1 MTTPRATQRRGAAA
15 AAPAGGEPYNILP
28 IHDLL
33 AEHPSLRFPEVRA
46 AAAALRTVGGLR
58 PPPMAQWRADQDLM
72 DWLGAFFGF
81 QRDNVRNQREHLVL
95 LLANAQ
101 MRLSSADFSDSLEP
115 RIARQIRRKLLRNYT
130 SWCGFLGRRPNVY
143 IPDNE
148 PRYDLLFAG
157 LYLLVWGEAA
167 NLRFVPECLCY
178 IYHHM
183 ALELHRILEG
193 YIDTATGRP
202 ANPAVHGENAFLTR
216 VVTPIYGVIRAEVE
230 SSRNGTAPHAAW
242 RNYDDIN
249 EYFWR
254 RDVFDRL
261 GWPMEQSRQFFRT
274 PPDGSRVR
282 KTGFVEVRSF
292 WNIYRSFDRLWVMLL
307 LYLQAAAIMAWEG
320 AMWPWEDL
328 RSSRGPKAKDTQVRL
343 LTIFITWAALRFL
356 QSLLDIGTQ
365 FRRAF
370 KDGRT
375 LAVRMV
381 LKAIVAAGWVLA
393 FAVLYKEIW
402 NQRRSNGTW
411 PSTVDSKIMRLLYAA
426 AVFVLPEVLALVL
439 FIVPWVR
446 NALETTNW
454 KICYALTWWF
464 QSRSF
469 VGRGLRE
476 GTVDNV
482 KYSVFWILLLAVKFA
497 FSYWLQIRPLVKPTK
512 EIYKLRGITYTW
524 HEFFGSSNRFVVFV
538 LWLPVVLIY
547 LMDIQIWYAIFSSLT
562 GAFVGLFAHLGE
574 IRDMKQLRL
583 RFQFF
588 ASAMSFN
595 IMPEEQQVNERS
607 FLPSR
612 LKNFWQRLQLRYGFS
627 RSFRKIESNQVEA
640 RRFALVWNE
649 IITKFRE
656 EDIVSD
662 REVEL
667 LELPPELWNVR
678 VIRWPCFLLCNE
690 LSLAL
695 GQAKEVPGPDRRLW
709 WKVCKN
715 DYRRC
720 AVIEVYDSAKYMLLE
735 IIKERTEEHGIVSQL
750 FCEFEESMKLEKF
763 TVEYKMSELK
773 KVYTSL
779 VALLSL
785 ILEPK
790 KDITKIV
797 NALQSLYDVVIRDF
811 QAEKRSMEQ
820 LRNEGL
826 AQSRPTTLLFV
837 DAVVLPEEGNS
848 TFYKQVRRMH
858 TILTSRDSMINVPK
872 NLEARRRI
880 AFFSNSLFM
889 NIPRATQVEKM
900 MSFSVLTP
908 YYNEEVLYSKD
919 QLYKENEDG
928 ISILF
933 YLQQIYPDEW
943 DYFIERMKREG
954 MSDIKE
960 LYSEKGRLRDLRHWV
975 SYRGQTLTRTVRG
988 MMYYYEALKMLTFL
1002 DSASEHDLRTGSRE
1016 LATLGSSRIGS
1027 SRRDGVAGG
1036 SGHYSR
1042 ASSRELSRA
1051 SSSVSSLFKGSE
1063 YGTVLMKYTYVVA
1076 CQIYGQQKANNVP
1089 HAFEILE
1096 LMKNYEALRVAY
1108 VDERQSSGGETEYFS
1123 VLVKYDQQLQREV
1136 EIYRV
1141 KLPGPLKLGE
1151 GKPEN
1156 QNHALIF
1163 TRGDAVQ
1170 TIDMNQDNYF
1180 EEALKMRNLLEEFNR
1195 YYGIRKPKI
1204 LGVRE
1209 HVFTGSVSSLAWFM
1223 SAQETSFVT
1232 LGQRVLADPLKVR
1245 MHYGHP
1251 DVFDRLWFM
1260 GRGGISKASRV
1271 INISEDIFAGFN
1283 CTLRGGNV
1291 THHEYI
1297 QVGKG
1302 RDVGLNQVSMFEA
1315 KVASGNGEQ
1324 TLSRDVYRL
1333 GHRLDF
1339 FRMLSFFYTT
1349 IGFYF
1354 NTMMVVLTVYAFVWG
1369 RFYLAL
1375 SGLED
1380 YISRNTSSTNNAAL
1394 GAVLNQQFV
1403 IQLGLFTALPMI
1415 IENSLEHGFL
1425 TAIWDFLKMQLQ
1437 FASVFYTFSMGTKTH
1452 YYGRTILHGGA
1463 KYRATGRGFVVEH
1476 KKFAE
1481 NYRLYARSHF
1491 IKAIELGVILTLYAS
1506 YGSASGNTLVYILLT
1521 ISSWFLVLSWILAPF
1536 IFNPSGLDWLK
1547 NFNDFEDFLNW
1558 IWFKGGI
1565 SVKSEQSWEKW
1576 WEEETDHLRTSGLW
1590 GSILEIILDLRYF
1603 FFQYAIVY
1611 RLHIASQSRSILVY
1625 LLSWAC
1631 ILMAFVALVTVAYF
1645 RDRYSAK
1652 KHIRYRLVQ
1661 AIVVG
1666 GTVAAIVLLLE
1677 FTKFQFVDTF
1687 TSLLAFLPTG
1697 WGIISI
1703 ALVLKPYLRR
1713 SEVVW
1718 QTVVTVARL
1727 YDILFGVIVMAPVA
1741 VLSWLPGL
1749 QEMQTRILF
1758 NDAFSRGL
1766 HISQIITG
1774 KKAHAI

>member
-1 MTTPRATQRRGAAA
+1 M
-15 AAPAGGEPYNILP
+15 
-28 IHDLL
+28 
-33 AEHPSLRFPEVRA
+33 
-46 AAAALRTVGGLR
+46 
-58 PPPMAQWRADQDLM
+58 
-72 DWLGAFFGF
+72 
-81 QRDNVRNQREHLVL
+81 LVL
-95 LLANAQ
+95 Y
-101 MRLSSADFSDSLEP
+101 M
-115 RIARQIRRKLLRNYT
+115 
-130 SWCGFLGRRPNVY
+130 
-143 IPDNE
+143 
-148 PRYDLLFAG
+148 
-157 LYLLVWGEAA
+157 
-167 NLRFVPECLCY
+167 
-178 IYHHM
+178 
-183 ALELHRILEG
+183 
-193 YIDTATGRP
+193 
-202 ANPAVHGENAFLTR
+202 
-216 VVTPIYGVIRAEVE
+216 
-230 SSRNGTAPHAAW
+230 
-242 RNYDDIN
+242 
-249 EYFWR
+249 
-254 RDVFDRL
+254 
-261 GWPMEQSRQFFRT
+261 
-274 PPDGSRVR
+274 
-282 KTGFVEVRSF
+282 
-292 WNIYRSFDRLWVMLL
+292 
-307 LYLQAAAIMAWEG
+307 QAAAIVAWESEG
-320 AMWPWEDL
+320 LPW
-328 RSSRGPKAKDTQVRL
+328 RSLGNRNTQVRV

-356 QSLLDIGTQ
+356 QALLDIGTQ
-365 FRRAF
+365 LRRAF
-370 KDGRT
+370 RDGRM

-381 LKAIVAAGWVLA
+381 LKAIVAAGWVVA
-393 FAVLYKEIW
+393 FAILYKEAW
-402 NQRRSNGTW
+402 NNRNSN
-411 PSTVDSKIMRLLYAA
+411 SQIMRFLYAA
-426 AVFVLPEVLALVL
+426 AVFMIPEVLAIVL

-446 NALETTNW
+446 NALEKTNW

-476 GTVDNV
+476 GTFDNV
-482 KYSVFWILLLAVKFA
+482 KYSVFWVLLLAVKFA
-497 FSYWLQIRPLVKPTK
+497 FSYFLQIRPLVKPTQ
-512 EIYKLRGITYTW
+512 EIYKLKKIDYAW
-524 HEFFGSSNRFVVFV
+524 HEFFGKSNRFAVFV

-607 FLPSR
+607 FLPNR
-612 LKNFWQRLQLRYGFS
+612 LRNFWQRLQLRYGFS

-656 EDIVSD
+656 EDIVGD

-695 GQAKEVPGPDRRLW
+695 GQAKEVKGPDRKLW
-709 WKVCKN
+709 RKICKN

-720 AVIEVYDSAKYMLLE
+720 AVIEVYDSAKYLLLK
-735 IIKERTEEHGIVSQL
+735 IIKDDTEDHGIVTQL
-750 FCEFEESMKLEKF
+750 FHEFDESMSMEKF
-763 TVEYKMSELK
+763 TVEYKMSVLPNVHAK
-773 KVYTSL
+773 L
-779 VALLSL
+779 VAILSL
-785 ILEPK
+785 LLKPE

-797 NALQSLYDVVIRDF
+797 NALQTLYDVLIRDF

-826 AQSRPTTLLFV
+826 AQSRPMRLLFV
-837 DAVVLPEEGNS
+837 DTIVLPDEEKNP

-900 MSFSVLTP
+900 MAFSVLTP

-928 ISILF
+928 ISILY

-943 DYFIERMKREG
+943 EFFVERMKREG
-954 MSDIKE
+954 MSNIKE
-960 LYSEKGRLRDLRHWV
+960 LYSEKQRLRDLRHWV
-975 SYRGQTLTRTVRG
+975 SYRGQTLSRTVRG

-1016 LATLGSSRIGS
+1016 LATMGSSRIGS
-1027 SRRDGVAGG
+1027 SRREVGSDG
-1036 SGHYSR
+1036 SGYYSR
-1042 ASSRELSRA
+1042 TSSSRALSRA
-1051 SSSVSSLFKGSE
+1051 SSSVSTLFKGSE

-1076 CQIYGQQKANNVP
+1076 CQIYGQQKAKNDP

-1108 VDERQSSGGETEYFS
+1108 VDEKNSNGGETEYFS

-1195 YYGIRKPKI
+1195 HYGIRKPKI

-1251 DVFDRLWFM
+1251 DVFDRLWFL

-1375 SGLED
+1375 SGLEAF
-1380 YISRNTSSTNNAAL
+1380 ISSNTNSTNNAAL

-1403 IQLGLFTALPMI
+1403 IQLGIFTALPMI

-1425 TAIWDFLKMQLQ
+1425 TAVWDFIKMQLQ

-1506 YGSASGNTLVYILLT
+1506 YGSSSGNTLVYILLT

-1558 IWFKGGI
+1558 IWFRGGI
-1565 SVKSEQSWEKW
+1565 SVKSDQSWEKW
-1576 WEEETDHLRTSGLW
+1576 WEEETDHLRTTGLF
-1590 GSILEIILDLRYF
+1590 GSILEIILDLRFF

-1611 RLHIASQSRSILVY
+1611 RLHIAGTSKSILVY

-1631 ILMAFVALVTVAYF
+1631 VLLAFVALVTVAYF
-1645 RDRYSAK
+1645 RDKYSAK

-1661 AIVVG
+1661 AIIVG
-1666 GTVAAIVLLLE
+1666 ATVAAIVLLLE
-1677 FTKFQFVDTF
+1677 FTKFQFIDTF

-1703 ALVLKPYLRR
+1703 ALVFKPYLRR
-1713 SEVVW
+1713 SEMVW
-1718 QTVVTVARL
+1718 RSVVTLARL
-1727 YDILFGVIVMAPVA
+1727 YDIMFGVIVMAPVA

-1758 NDAFSRGL
+1758 NEAFSRGL

-1774 KKAHAI
+1774 KKSHGV

>member
-1 MTTPRATQRRGAAA
+1 MTTPRGSQRRGGAASSPAAA
-15 AAPAGGEPYNILP
+15 VSGEPYNILP

-46 AAAALRTVGGLR
+46 AAAALRAVGGLR
-58 PPPMAQWRADQDLM
+58 PPPYSVWRADLDLM

-101 MRLSSADFSDSLEP
+101 MRLSSADFSDTLEP
-115 RIARQIRRKLLRNYT
+115 RIARSIRRKLLRNYT

-143 IPDNE
+143 VPDGD
-148 PRYDLLFAG
+148 PRADLLFAG

-183 ALELHRILEG
+183 AMELHRILEG
-193 YIDTATGRP
+193 FTDTNTGRP
-202 ANPAVHGENAFLTR
+202 ANPAVNGENAFLTR
-216 VVTPIYGVIRAEVE
+216 VVTPIYSVIRAEVE
-230 SSRNGTAPHAAW
+230 SSRNGTAPHGAW

-274 PPDGSRVR
+274 PPDRSRVR

-292 WNIYRSFDRLWVMLL
+292 WNIYRSFDRLWVMLV
-307 LYLQAAAIMAWEG
+307 LYLQAAAIVAWEG
-320 AMWPWEDL
+320 QGWPWKSL
-328 RSSRGPKAKDTQVRL
+328 RDRKTQVRV

-356 QSLLDIGTQ
+356 QALLDIGTQ
-365 FRRAF
+365 LRRAF
-370 KDGRT
+370 RDGRM

-381 LKAIVAAGWVLA
+381 LKAIVAAVWVVA
-393 FAVLYKEIW
+393 FAILYKEAW
-402 NQRRSNGTW
+402 NHRSEN
-411 PSTVDSKIMRLLYAA
+411 SQIKRYLYAA
-426 AVFVLPEVLALVL
+426 AVFMIPEVLAIVL

-446 NALETTNW
+446 NALEKTNW
-454 KICYALTWWF
+454 KIFYALTWWF

-482 KYSVFWILLLAVKFA
+482 KYSVFWVLLLAVKFA
-497 FSYWLQIRPLVKPTK
+497 FSYFLQIRPLVKPTQ
-512 EIYKLRGITYTW
+512 EIYKLKKIDYAW
-524 HEFFGSSNRFVVFV
+524 HEFFGNSNRFAVFI
-538 LWLPVVLIY
+538 LWFPVVLIY

-595 IMPEEQQVNERS
+595 IMPEEQQVNERN

-612 LKNFWQRLQLRYGFS
+612 LRNFWQRLQLRYGFS
-627 RSFRKIESNQVEA
+627 RSFRKIESSQVEA

-649 IITKFRE
+649 IITMFRE
-656 EDIVSD
+656 EDIVGD

-695 GQAKEVPGPDRRLW
+695 GQAKEVQGPDRRLW
-709 WKVCKN
+709 RKICKN

-720 AVIEVYDSAKYMLLE
+720 AVIEVYDSAKYLLLR
-735 IIKERTEEHGIVSQL
+735 IIKPDTEEHGIVTQL
-750 FCEFEESMKLEKF
+750 FHEFDESMELEKF
-763 TVEYKMSELK
+763 TVEYKMAVLQNVHAK
-773 KVYTSL
+773 L
-779 VALLSL
+779 VTLLSL
-785 ILEPK
+785 LLKPD
-790 KDITKIV
+790 KDITRIV
-797 NALQSLYDVVIRDF
+797 NALQTLYDVVVRDF

-826 AQSRPTTLLFV
+826 AQSRPTSLLFV
-837 DAVVLPEEGNS
+837 DAVVLPDEENP

-858 TILTSRDSMINVPK
+858 TILTSRDSMINVPM

-900 MSFSVLTP
+900 MAFSVLTP
-908 YYNEEVLYSKD
+908 YYNEEVLYNKD

-928 ISILF
+928 ISILY

-943 DYFIERMKREG
+943 GFFVERMKREG

-960 LYSEKGRLRDLRHWV
+960 LYSEKQRLRDLRHWV
-975 SYRGQTLTRTVRG
+975 SYRGQTLSRTVRG

-1027 SRRDGVAGG
+1027 SRREVSAHG
-1036 SGHYSR
+1036 SEYYDR
-1042 ASSRELSRA
+1042 ASSSHALSRA
-1051 SSSVSSLFKGSE
+1051 SSSVSALFKGSE

-1076 CQIYGQQKANNVP
+1076 CQIYGQQKAKNDP

-1108 VDERQSSGGETEYFS
+1108 VDEKHSNGGETDYYS

-1195 YYGIRKPKI
+1195 HYGIRKPKI

-1251 DVFDRLWFM
+1251 DVFDRLWFL

-1375 SGLED
+1375 SGLEAF
-1380 YISRNTSSTNNAAL
+1380 ISSNTSSTNNAAL

-1403 IQLGLFTALPMI
+1403 IQLGIFTALPMI

-1425 TAIWDFLKMQLQ
+1425 TAVWDFIKMQLQ

-1491 IKAIELGVILTLYAS
+1491 IKAIELGVILTVYAS
-1506 YGSASGNTLVYILLT
+1506 YGGSSGNTLVYILLT

-1558 IWFKGGI
+1558 IWFQGGI
-1565 SVKSEQSWEKW
+1565 SVKSDQSWEKW
-1576 WEEETDHLRTSGLW
+1576 WEEETDHLRTTGLF
-1590 GSILEIILDLRYF
+1590 GSIMEIILDLRFF
-1603 FFQYAIVY
+1603 FFQYGIVY
-1611 RLHIASQSRSILVY
+1611 RLNIAGTSKSILVY

-1631 ILMAFVALVTVAYF
+1631 ILLAFMALVTVAYF
-1645 RDRYSAK
+1645 RDKYSAK
-1652 KHIRYRLVQ
+1652 KHIHYRLVQ
-1661 AIVVG
+1661 AIIVG
-1666 GTVAAIVLLLE
+1666 ATVAAIVLLLE
-1677 FTKFQFVDTF
+1677 FTKFKFIDTF

-1703 ALVLKPYLRR
+1703 ALVFKPYLRR
-1713 SEVVW
+1713 SEMVM
-1718 QTVVTVARL
+1718 QTLVTLARL
-1727 YDILFGVIVMAPVA
+1727 YDIMFGVIVMAPVA

-1758 NDAFSRGL
+1758 NEAFSRGL

-1774 KKAHAI
+1774 KKSHGV

>member
-1 MTTPRATQRRGAAA
+1 M
-15 AAPAGGEPYNILP
+15 
-28 IHDLL
+28 
-33 AEHPSLRFPEVRA
+33 
-46 AAAALRTVGGLR
+46 
-58 PPPMAQWRADQDLM
+58 
-72 DWLGAFFGF
+72 
-81 QRDNVRNQREHLVL
+81 LVL
-95 LLANAQ
+95 Y
-101 MRLSSADFSDSLEP
+101 M
-115 RIARQIRRKLLRNYT
+115 
-130 SWCGFLGRRPNVY
+130 
-143 IPDNE
+143 
-148 PRYDLLFAG
+148 
-157 LYLLVWGEAA
+157 
-167 NLRFVPECLCY
+167 
-178 IYHHM
+178 
-183 ALELHRILEG
+183 
-193 YIDTATGRP
+193 
-202 ANPAVHGENAFLTR
+202 
-216 VVTPIYGVIRAEVE
+216 
-230 SSRNGTAPHAAW
+230 
-242 RNYDDIN
+242 
-249 EYFWR
+249 
-254 RDVFDRL
+254 
-261 GWPMEQSRQFFRT
+261 
-274 PPDGSRVR
+274 
-282 KTGFVEVRSF
+282 
-292 WNIYRSFDRLWVMLL
+292 
-307 LYLQAAAIMAWEG
+307 QAAAIVAWESQG
-320 AMWPWEDL
+320 LPW
-328 RSSRGPKAKDTQVRL
+328 RSLGNRNTQVRV

-356 QSLLDIGTQ
+356 QALLDIGTQ
-365 FRRAF
+365 LRRAF
-370 KDGRT
+370 RDGRM

-381 LKAIVAAGWVLA
+381 LKAIVAAGWVVA
-393 FAVLYKEIW
+393 FAILYKEAW
-402 NQRRSNGTW
+402 NNRNSN
-411 PSTVDSKIMRLLYAA
+411 SQIMRFLYAA
-426 AVFVLPEVLALVL
+426 AVFMIPEVLAIVL

-446 NALETTNW
+446 NALEKTNW

-476 GTVDNV
+476 GTFDNV
-482 KYSVFWILLLAVKFA
+482 KYSIFWVLLLAVKFA
-497 FSYWLQIRPLVKPTK
+497 FSYFLQIRPLVKPTQ
-512 EIYKLRGITYTW
+512 EIYKLKKIDYTW
-524 HEFFGSSNRFVVFV
+524 HEFFGKSNRFAVFV

-607 FLPSR
+607 FLPNR
-612 LKNFWQRLQLRYGFS
+612 LRNFWQRLQLRYGFS

-656 EDIVSD
+656 EDIVGD
-662 REVEL
+662 HEVEL

-695 GQAKEVPGPDRRLW
+695 GQAKEVKGPDRKLW
-709 WKVCKN
+709 RKICKN

-720 AVIEVYDSAKYMLLE
+720 AVIEVYDSAKYLLLK
-735 IIKERTEEHGIVSQL
+735 IIKDDTEDHGIVTQL
-750 FCEFEESMKLEKF
+750 FREFDESMSMEKF
-763 TVEYKMSELK
+763 TVEYKMSVLPNVHAK
-773 KVYTSL
+773 L
-779 VALLSL
+779 VAILSL
-785 ILEPK
+785 LLKPE

-797 NALQSLYDVVIRDF
+797 NALQTLYDVLIRDF

-826 AQSRPTTLLFV
+826 AQSRPTRLLFV
-837 DAVVLPEEGNS
+837 DTIVLPDEEKNP

-900 MSFSVLTP
+900 MAFSVLTP

-928 ISILF
+928 ISILY

-943 DYFIERMKREG
+943 EFFVERMKREG
-954 MSDIKE
+954 MSNIKE
-960 LYSEKGRLRDLRHWV
+960 LYSEKERLRDLRHWV
-975 SYRGQTLTRTVRG
+975 SYRGQTLSRTVRG

-1016 LATLGSSRIGS
+1016 LATMGSSRIGS
-1027 SRRDGVAGG
+1027 SRREVGSDG
-1036 SGHYSR
+1036 SGYYSR
-1042 ASSRELSRA
+1042 TSSSRALSRA
-1051 SSSVSSLFKGSE
+1051 SSSVSTLFKGSE

-1076 CQIYGQQKANNVP
+1076 CQIYGQQKAKNDP

-1108 VDERQSSGGETEYFS
+1108 VDEKNSNGGETEYFS

-1195 YYGIRKPKI
+1195 HYGIRKPKI

-1251 DVFDRLWFM
+1251 DVFDRLWFL

-1375 SGLED
+1375 SGLEAF
-1380 YISRNTSSTNNAAL
+1380 ISSNTNSTNNAAL

-1403 IQLGLFTALPMI
+1403 IQLGIFTALPMI

-1425 TAIWDFLKMQLQ
+1425 TAVWDFIKMQLQ

-1506 YGSASGNTLVYILLT
+1506 YGSSSGNTLVYILLT

-1558 IWFKGGI
+1558 IWFRGGI
-1565 SVKSEQSWEKW
+1565 SVKSDQSWEKW
-1576 WEEETDHLRTSGLW
+1576 WEEETDHLRTTGLF
-1590 GSILEIILDLRYF
+1590 GSILEIILDLRFF

-1611 RLHIASQSRSILVY
+1611 RLHIAGTSKSILVY

-1631 ILMAFVALVTVAYF
+1631 VLLAFVALVTVAYF
-1645 RDRYSAK
+1645 RDKYSAK

-1661 AIVVG
+1661 AIIVG
-1666 GTVAAIVLLLE
+1666 ATVAAIVLLLE
-1677 FTKFQFVDTF
+1677 FTKFQFIDTF

-1703 ALVLKPYLRR
+1703 ALVFKPYLRR
-1713 SEVVW
+1713 SEMVW
-1718 QTVVTVARL
+1718 RSVVTLARL
-1727 YDILFGVIVMAPVA
+1727 YDIMFGVIVMAPVA

-1758 NDAFSRGL
+1758 NEAFSRGL

-1774 KKAHAI
+1774 KKSHGV

>member
-1 MTTPRATQRRGAAA
+1 M
-15 AAPAGGEPYNILP
+15 
-28 IHDLL
+28 
-33 AEHPSLRFPEVRA
+33 
-46 AAAALRTVGGLR
+46 
-58 PPPMAQWRADQDLM
+58 
-72 DWLGAFFGF
+72 
-81 QRDNVRNQREHLVL
+81 LVL
-95 LLANAQ
+95 Y
-101 MRLSSADFSDSLEP
+101 M
-115 RIARQIRRKLLRNYT
+115 
-130 SWCGFLGRRPNVY
+130 
-143 IPDNE
+143 
-148 PRYDLLFAG
+148 
-157 LYLLVWGEAA
+157 
-167 NLRFVPECLCY
+167 
-178 IYHHM
+178 
-183 ALELHRILEG
+183 
-193 YIDTATGRP
+193 
-202 ANPAVHGENAFLTR
+202 
-216 VVTPIYGVIRAEVE
+216 
-230 SSRNGTAPHAAW
+230 
-242 RNYDDIN
+242 
-249 EYFWR
+249 
-254 RDVFDRL
+254 
-261 GWPMEQSRQFFRT
+261 
-274 PPDGSRVR
+274 
-282 KTGFVEVRSF
+282 
-292 WNIYRSFDRLWVMLL
+292 
-307 LYLQAAAIMAWEG
+307 QAAAIVAWESQG
-320 AMWPWEDL
+320 LPW
-328 RSSRGPKAKDTQVRL
+328 RSLGNRNTQVRV

-356 QSLLDIGTQ
+356 QALLDIGTQ
-365 FRRAF
+365 LRRAF
-370 KDGRT
+370 RDGRM

-381 LKAIVAAGWVLA
+381 LKAIVAAGWVVA
-393 FAVLYKEIW
+393 FAILYKEAW
-402 NQRRSNGTW
+402 NNRNSN
-411 PSTVDSKIMRLLYAA
+411 SQIMRFLYAA
-426 AVFVLPEVLALVL
+426 AVFMIPEVLAIVL

-446 NALETTNW
+446 NALEKTNW

-476 GTVDNV
+476 GTFDNV
-482 KYSVFWILLLAVKFA
+482 KYSIFWVLLLAVKFA
-497 FSYWLQIRPLVKPTK
+497 FSYFLQIRPLVKPTQ
-512 EIYKLRGITYTW
+512 EIYKLKKIDYAW
-524 HEFFGSSNRFVVFV
+524 HEFFGKSNRFAVFV

-607 FLPSR
+607 FLPNR
-612 LKNFWQRLQLRYGFS
+612 LRNFWQRLQLRYGFS

-656 EDIVSD
+656 EDIVGD
-662 REVEL
+662 HEVEL

-695 GQAKEVPGPDRRLW
+695 GQAKEVKGPDRKLW
-709 WKVCKN
+709 RKICKN

-720 AVIEVYDSAKYMLLE
+720 AVIEVYDSAKYLLLK
-735 IIKERTEEHGIVSQL
+735 IIKDDTEDHGIVTQL
-750 FCEFEESMKLEKF
+750 FREFDESMSMEKF
-763 TVEYKMSELK
+763 TVEYKMSVLPNVHAK
-773 KVYTSL
+773 L
-779 VALLSL
+779 VAILSL
-785 ILEPK
+785 LLKPE

-797 NALQSLYDVVIRDF
+797 NALQTLYDVLIRDF

-826 AQSRPTTLLFV
+826 AQSRPTRLLFV
-837 DAVVLPEEGNS
+837 DTIVLPDEEKNP

-900 MSFSVLTP
+900 MAFSVLTP

-928 ISILF
+928 ISILY

-943 DYFIERMKREG
+943 EFFVERMKREG
-954 MSDIKE
+954 MSNIKE
-960 LYSEKGRLRDLRHWV
+960 LYSEKERLRDLRHWV
-975 SYRGQTLTRTVRG
+975 SYRGQTLSRTVRG

-1016 LATLGSSRIGS
+1016 LATMGSSRIGS
-1027 SRRDGVAGG
+1027 SRREVGSDG
-1036 SGHYSR
+1036 SGYYSR
-1042 ASSRELSRA
+1042 TSSSRALSRA
-1051 SSSVSSLFKGSE
+1051 SSSVSTLFKGSE

-1076 CQIYGQQKANNVP
+1076 CQIYGQQKAKNDP

-1108 VDERQSSGGETEYFS
+1108 VDEKNSNGGETEYFS

-1195 YYGIRKPKI
+1195 HYGIRKPKI

-1251 DVFDRLWFM
+1251 DVFDRLWFL

-1375 SGLED
+1375 SGLEAF
-1380 YISRNTSSTNNAAL
+1380 ISSNTNSTNNAAL

-1403 IQLGLFTALPMI
+1403 IQLGIFTALPMI

-1425 TAIWDFLKMQLQ
+1425 TAVWDFIKMQLQ

-1506 YGSASGNTLVYILLT
+1506 YGSSSGNTLVYILLT

-1558 IWFKGGI
+1558 IWFRGGI
-1565 SVKSEQSWEKW
+1565 SVKSDQSWEKW
-1576 WEEETDHLRTSGLW
+1576 WEEETDHLRTTGLF
-1590 GSILEIILDLRYF
+1590 GSILEIILDLRFF

-1611 RLHIASQSRSILVY
+1611 RLHIAGTSKSILVY

-1631 ILMAFVALVTVAYF
+1631 VLLAFVALVTVAYF
-1645 RDRYSAK
+1645 RDKYSAK

-1661 AIVVG
+1661 AIIVG
-1666 GTVAAIVLLLE
+1666 ATVAAIVLLLE
-1677 FTKFQFVDTF
+1677 FTKFQFIDTF

-1703 ALVLKPYLRR
+1703 ALVFKPYLRR
-1713 SEVVW
+1713 SEMVW
-1718 QTVVTVARL
+1718 RSVVTLARL
-1727 YDILFGVIVMAPVA
+1727 YDIMFGVIVMAPVA

-1758 NDAFSRGL
+1758 NEAFSRGL

-1774 KKAHAI
+1774 KKSHGV

>member
-1 MTTPRATQRRGAAA
+1 MTTPRASQRRGGAAA
-15 AAPAGGEPYNILP
+15 GGASPAAEPYNIIP

-46 AAAALRTVGGLR
+46 AAAALRAVGGLR
-58 PPPMAQWRADQDLM
+58 PPPYSAWREGQDLM
-72 DWLGAFFGF
+72 DWLGSFFGF
-81 QRDNVRNQREHLVL
+81 QLDNVRNQREHLVL

-101 MRLSSADFSDSLEP
+101 MRLSSADFSDTLEP
-115 RIARQIRRKLLRNYT
+115 RIARTLRRKLLRNYT
-130 SWCGFLGRRPNVY
+130 TWCGFLGRRPNVY
-143 IPDNE
+143 VPDGD
-148 PRYDLLFAG
+148 PRADLLFAG
-157 LYLLVWGEAA
+157 LHLLVWGEAA

-193 YIDTATGRP
+193 YIDTSTGRP

-230 SSRNGTAPHAAW
+230 SSRNGTAPHSAW

-274 PPDGSRVR
+274 PPDRSRVR

-292 WNIYRSFDRLWVMLL
+292 WNIYRSFDRLWVMLV
-307 LYLQAAAIMAWEG
+307 LYMQAAAIVAWESQG
-320 AMWPWEDL
+320 LPW
-328 RSSRGPKAKDTQVRL
+328 RSLGNRNTQVRV

-356 QSLLDIGTQ
+356 QALLDIGTQ
-365 FRRAF
+365 LRRAF
-370 KDGRT
+370 RDGRM

-381 LKAIVAAGWVLA
+381 LKAIVAAGWVVA
-393 FAVLYKEIW
+393 FAILYKEAW
-402 NQRRSNGTW
+402 NNRNSN
-411 PSTVDSKIMRLLYAA
+411 SQIMRFLYAA
-426 AVFVLPEVLALVL
+426 AVFMIPEVLAIVL

-446 NALETTNW
+446 NALEKTNW

-476 GTVDNV
+476 GTFDNV
-482 KYSVFWILLLAVKFA
+482 KYSIFWVLLLAVKFA
-497 FSYWLQIRPLVKPTK
+497 FSYFLQIRPLVKPTQ
-512 EIYKLRGITYTW
+512 EIYKLKKIDYAW
-524 HEFFGSSNRFVVFV
+524 HEFFGKSNRFAVFV

-607 FLPSR
+607 FLPNR
-612 LKNFWQRLQLRYGFS
+612 LRNFWQRLQLRYGFS

-656 EDIVSD
+656 EDIVGD
-662 REVEL
+662 HEVEL

-695 GQAKEVPGPDRRLW
+695 GQAKEVKGPDRKLW
-709 WKVCKN
+709 RKICKN

-720 AVIEVYDSAKYMLLE
+720 AVIEVYDSAKYLLLK
-735 IIKERTEEHGIVSQL
+735 IIKDDTEDHGIVTQL
-750 FCEFEESMKLEKF
+750 FREFDESMSMEKF
-763 TVEYKMSELK
+763 TVEYKMSVLPNVHAK
-773 KVYTSL
+773 L
-779 VALLSL
+779 VAILSL
-785 ILEPK
+785 LLKPE

-797 NALQSLYDVVIRDF
+797 NALQTLYDVLIRDF

-826 AQSRPTTLLFV
+826 AQSRPTRLLFV
-837 DAVVLPEEGNS
+837 DTIVLPDEEKNP

-900 MSFSVLTP
+900 MAFSVLTP

-928 ISILF
+928 ISILY

-943 DYFIERMKREG
+943 EFFVERMKREG
-954 MSDIKE
+954 MSNIKE
-960 LYSEKGRLRDLRHWV
+960 LYSEKQRLRDLRHWV
-975 SYRGQTLTRTVRG
+975 SYRGQTLSRTVRG

-1016 LATLGSSRIGS
+1016 LATMGSSRIGS
-1027 SRRDGVAGG
+1027 SRREVGSDG
-1036 SGHYSR
+1036 SGYYSR
-1042 ASSRELSRA
+1042 TSSSRALSRA
-1051 SSSVSSLFKGSE
+1051 SSSVSTLFKGSE

-1076 CQIYGQQKANNVP
+1076 CQIYGQQKAKNDP

-1108 VDERQSSGGETEYFS
+1108 VDEKNSNGGETEYFS

-1195 YYGIRKPKI
+1195 HYGIRKPKI

-1245 MHYGHP
+1245 MHYAIQ
-1251 DVFDRLWFM
+1251 DVFDRLWFL

-1375 SGLED
+1375 SGLEAF
-1380 YISRNTSSTNNAAL
+1380 ISSNTNSTNNAAL

-1403 IQLGLFTALPMI
+1403 IQLGIFTALPMI

-1425 TAIWDFLKMQLQ
+1425 TAVWDFIKMQLQ

-1491 IKAIELGVILTLYAS
+1491 IKAIELGWDFIKMQLQFASVFYTFSMGTKTHYYGRTILH
-1506 YGSASGNTLVYILLT
+1506 G
-1521 ISSWFLVLSWILAPF
+1521 
-1536 IFNPSGLDWLK
+1536 GLDWLK

-1558 IWFKGGI
+1558 IWFRGGI
-1565 SVKSEQSWEKW
+1565 SVKSDQSWEKW
-1576 WEEETDHLRTSGLW
+1576 WEEETDHLRT
-1590 GSILEIILDLRYF
+1590 
-1603 FFQYAIVY
+1603 
-1611 RLHIASQSRSILVY
+1611 
-1625 LLSWAC
+1625 
-1631 ILMAFVALVTVAYF
+1631 TVAYF
-1645 RDRYSAK
+1645 RDKYSAK

-1661 AIVVG
+1661 AIIVG
-1666 GTVAAIVLLLE
+1666 ATVAAIVLLLE
-1677 FTKFQFVDTF
+1677 FTKFQFIDTF

-1703 ALVLKPYLRR
+1703 ALVFKPYLRR
-1713 SEVVW
+1713 SEMVW
-1718 QTVVTVARL
+1718 RSVVTLARL
-1727 YDILFGVIVMAPVA
+1727 YDIMFGVIVMAPVA

-1758 NDAFSRGL
+1758 NEAFSRGL

-1774 KKAHAI
+1774 KKSHGV

>member
-1 MTTPRATQRRGAAA
+1 M
-15 AAPAGGEPYNILP
+15 
-28 IHDLL
+28 
-33 AEHPSLRFPEVRA
+33 
-46 AAAALRTVGGLR
+46 
-58 PPPMAQWRADQDLM
+58 
-72 DWLGAFFGF
+72 
-81 QRDNVRNQREHLVL
+81 LVL
-95 LLANAQ
+95 Y
-101 MRLSSADFSDSLEP
+101 M
-115 RIARQIRRKLLRNYT
+115 
-130 SWCGFLGRRPNVY
+130 
-143 IPDNE
+143 
-148 PRYDLLFAG
+148 
-157 LYLLVWGEAA
+157 
-167 NLRFVPECLCY
+167 
-178 IYHHM
+178 
-183 ALELHRILEG
+183 
-193 YIDTATGRP
+193 
-202 ANPAVHGENAFLTR
+202 
-216 VVTPIYGVIRAEVE
+216 
-230 SSRNGTAPHAAW
+230 
-242 RNYDDIN
+242 
-249 EYFWR
+249 
-254 RDVFDRL
+254 
-261 GWPMEQSRQFFRT
+261 
-274 PPDGSRVR
+274 
-282 KTGFVEVRSF
+282 
-292 WNIYRSFDRLWVMLL
+292 
-307 LYLQAAAIMAWEG
+307 QAAAIVAWESEG
-320 AMWPWEDL
+320 LPW
-328 RSSRGPKAKDTQVRL
+328 RSLGNRNTQVRV

-356 QSLLDIGTQ
+356 QALLDIGTQ
-365 FRRAF
+365 LRRAF
-370 KDGRT
+370 RDGRM

-381 LKAIVAAGWVLA
+381 LKAIVAAGWVVA
-393 FAVLYKEIW
+393 FAILYKEAW
-402 NQRRSNGTW
+402 NNRNSN
-411 PSTVDSKIMRLLYAA
+411 SQIMRFLYAA
-426 AVFVLPEVLALVL
+426 AVFMIPEVLAIVL

-446 NALETTNW
+446 NALEKTNW

-476 GTVDNV
+476 GTFDNV
-482 KYSVFWILLLAVKFA
+482 KYSVFWVLLLAVKFA
-497 FSYWLQIRPLVKPTK
+497 FSYFLQIRPLVKPTQ
-512 EIYKLRGITYTW
+512 EIYKLKKIDYAW
-524 HEFFGSSNRFVVFV
+524 HEFFGKSNRFAVFV

-607 FLPSR
+607 FLPNR
-612 LKNFWQRLQLRYGFS
+612 LRNFWQRLQLRYGFS

-656 EDIVSD
+656 EDIVGD
-662 REVEL
+662 HEVEL

-695 GQAKEVPGPDRRLW
+695 GQAKEVKGPDRKLW
-709 WKVCKN
+709 RKICKN

-720 AVIEVYDSAKYMLLE
+720 AVIEVYDSAKYLLLK
-735 IIKERTEEHGIVSQL
+735 IIKDDTEDHGIVTQL
-750 FCEFEESMKLEKF
+750 FHEFDESMSMEKF
-763 TVEYKMSELK
+763 TVEYKMSVLPNVHAK
-773 KVYTSL
+773 L
-779 VALLSL
+779 VAILSL
-785 ILEPK
+785 LLKPE

-797 NALQSLYDVVIRDF
+797 NALQTLYDVLIRDF

-826 AQSRPTTLLFV
+826 AQSRPTRLLFV
-837 DAVVLPEEGNS
+837 DTIVLPDEEKNP

-900 MSFSVLTP
+900 MAFSVLTP

-928 ISILF
+928 ISILY

-943 DYFIERMKREG
+943 EFFVERMKREG
-954 MSDIKE
+954 MSNIKE
-960 LYSEKGRLRDLRHWV
+960 LYSEKQRLRDLRHWV
-975 SYRGQTLTRTVRG
+975 SYRGQTLSRTVRG

-1016 LATLGSSRIGS
+1016 LATMGSSRIGS
-1027 SRRDGVAGG
+1027 SRREVGSDG
-1036 SGHYSR
+1036 SGYYSR
-1042 ASSRELSRA
+1042 TSSSRALSRA
-1051 SSSVSSLFKGSE
+1051 SSSVSTLFKGSE

-1076 CQIYGQQKANNVP
+1076 CQIYGQQKAKNDP

-1108 VDERQSSGGETEYFS
+1108 VDEKNSNGGETEYFS

-1195 YYGIRKPKI
+1195 HYGIRKPKI

-1251 DVFDRLWFM
+1251 DVFDRLWFL

-1375 SGLED
+1375 SGLEAF
-1380 YISRNTSSTNNAAL
+1380 ISSNTNSTNNAAL

-1403 IQLGLFTALPMI
+1403 IQLGIFTALPMI

-1425 TAIWDFLKMQLQ
+1425 TAVWDFIKMQLQ

-1506 YGSASGNTLVYILLT
+1506 YGSSSGNTLVYILLT

-1558 IWFKGGI
+1558 IWFRGGI
-1565 SVKSEQSWEKW
+1565 SVKSDQSWEKW
-1576 WEEETDHLRTSGLW
+1576 WEEETDHLRTTGLF
-1590 GSILEIILDLRYF
+1590 GSILEIILDLRFF

-1611 RLHIASQSRSILVY
+1611 RLHIAGTSKSILVY

-1631 ILMAFVALVTVAYF
+1631 VLLAFVALVTVAYF
-1645 RDRYSAK
+1645 RDKYSAK

-1661 AIVVG
+1661 AIIVG
-1666 GTVAAIVLLLE
+1666 ATVAAIVLLLE
-1677 FTKFQFVDTF
+1677 FTKFQFIDTF

-1703 ALVLKPYLRR
+1703 ALVFKPYLRR
-1713 SEVVW
+1713 SEMVW
-1718 QTVVTVARL
+1718 RSVVTLARL
-1727 YDILFGVIVMAPVA
+1727 YDIMFGVIVMAPVA

-1758 NDAFSRGL
+1758 NEAFSRGL

-1774 KKAHAI
+1774 KKSHGV

>member
-1 MTTPRATQRRGAAA
+1 MTTPRATAPRRMGSAAAA
-15 AAPAGGEPYNILP
+15 AAPAAGEPYNILP

-46 AAAALRTVGGLR
+46 AAAALRAVGGLR
-58 PPPMAQWRADQDLM
+58 PPPYSQWRADQDLM

-81 QRDNVRNQREHLVL
+81 QRDSVRNQREHLVL

-101 MRLSSADFSDSLEP
+101 MRLSSADFSDTLEP
-115 RIARQIRRKLLRNYT
+115 RIARALRKKLLRNYD
-130 SWCGFLGRRPNVY
+130 SWCGFLGRRANVY
-143 IPDNE
+143 VPDDD
-148 PRYDLLFAG
+148 PRADLLYAG
-157 LYLLVWGEAA
+157 LHLLVWGEAA
-167 NLRFVPECLCY
+167 NLRFMPECLCY
-178 IYHHM
+178 VYHHM

-193 YIDTATGRP
+193 FIDTATGRP
-202 ANPAVHGENAFLTR
+202 ANPAVNGDGAFLAR
-216 VVTPIYGVIRAEVE
+216 VVAPIYGVVSAEVT

-274 PPDGSRVR
+274 PPDRSRVR

-292 WNIYRSFDRLWVMLL
+292 WNIYRSFDRLWVMLV
-307 LYLQAAAIMAWEG
+307 LYLQAAAIVAWND
-320 AMWPWEDL
+320 AKWPWQNFD
-328 RSSRGPKAKDTQVRL
+328 RRAQVRVL
-343 LTIFITWAALRFL
+343 SVFITWAALRFL

-370 KDGRT
+370 RDGRM

-381 LKAIVAAGWVLA
+381 LKAIAAAVWVLV
-393 FAVLYKEIW
+393 FAVLYKGIW
-402 NQRRSNGTW
+402 NQRDSDRGWSLGT
-411 PSTVDSKIMRLLYAA
+411 DSRIMKFLYAA
-426 AVFVLPEVLALVL
+426 AVFLLPEALATLL
-439 FIVPWVR
+439 FIIPWVR
-446 NALETTNW
+446 NALEKTNW

-476 GTVDNV
+476 GTWDNV
-482 KYSVFWILLLAVKFA
+482 KYSIFWVLLLAVKFT
-497 FSYWLQIRPLVKPTK
+497 FSYFLQIRPLVKPTK
-512 EIYKLRGITYTW
+512 EIDRLSKVAYAW
-524 HEFFGSSNRFVVFV
+524 HEFFGQSNRFAVFI

-547 LMDIQIWYAIFSSLT
+547 LMDIQIWYAIFSSMA

-595 IMPEEQQVNERS
+595 IMPEEQHVNERT

-612 LKNFWQRLQLRYGFS
+612 LRNFWQRLQLRYGFS

-640 RRFALVWNE
+640 RRFALIWNE
-649 IITKFRE
+649 IISKFRE

-662 REVEL
+662 LEVEL

-709 WKVCKN
+709 RKICKN

-720 AVIEVYDSAKYMLLE
+720 AVIEVYDSTKYLLLE
-735 IIKERTEEHGIVSQL
+735 IIKERSEEHGIVTQL
-750 FCEFEESMKLEKF
+750 FREFDESMHLEKF
-763 TVEYKMSELK
+763 TVEYKMSVMQNVHAK
-773 KVYTSL
+773 L

-785 ILEPK
+785 LLKPN

-797 NALQSLYDVVIRDF
+797 NALQTLYDVVIRDF
-811 QAEKRSMEQ
+811 QTEKRSMEQ

-826 AQSRPTTLLFV
+826 AQSRPTSLLFV
-837 DAVVLPEEGNS
+837 DTVVLPDEENA

-858 TILTSRDSMINVPK
+858 TILTSRDSMVNIPK

-900 MSFSVLTP
+900 MAFSVLTP
-908 YYNEEVLYSKD
+908 YYNEEVLYNKD

-928 ISILF
+928 ISILY

-943 DYFIERMKREG
+943 EFFVERMKREG

-960 LYSEKGRLRDLRHWV
+960 LYSEKHRLRDLRHWV
-975 SYRGQTLTRTVRG
+975 SYRGQTLSRTVRG
-988 MMYYYEALKMLTFL
+988 MMYYYDALKMLTFL

-1016 LATLGSSRIGS
+1016 LARMGSSRIGS
-1027 SRRDGVAGG
+1027 SRRDGGAGG
-1036 SGHYSR
+1036 SGYYSR
-1042 ASSRELSRA
+1042 ASSSRTLSRA
-1051 SSSVSSLFKGSE
+1051 TSGVSSLFKGSE

-1076 CQIYGQQKANNVP
+1076 CQIYGQQKAKNDP
-1089 HAFEILE
+1089 HAYEILE

-1108 VDERQSSGGETEYFS
+1108 VDEKHLSGGETEYFS
-1123 VLVKYDQQLQREV
+1123 VLVKYDQQLQQEV

-1195 YYGIRKPKI
+1195 KYGIRKPKI

-1232 LGQRVLADPLKVR
+1232 LGQRVLANPLKVR

-1251 DVFDRLWFM
+1251 DVFDRLWFL

-1349 IGFYF
+1349 IGFYL

-1380 YISRNTSSTNNAAL
+1380 YISKNASSTNNAAL

-1425 TAIWDFLKMQLQ
+1425 NAVWDFLKMQLQ

-1491 IKAIELGVILTLYAS
+1491 LKAIELGVILVLYAS
-1506 YGSASGNTLVYILLT
+1506 YTSSSGSTLVYILLT
-1521 ISSWFLVLSWILAPF
+1521 LSSWFLVGSWILAPF

-1547 NFNDFEDFLNW
+1547 NFNDFEDFLTW
-1558 IWFKGGI
+1558 IWFQGGI
-1565 SVKSEQSWEKW
+1565 SVKSDQSWEKW

-1590 GSILEIILDLRYF
+1590 GSILEIIIDLRYF

-1611 RLHIASQSRSILVY
+1611 RLHIAGGSRSILVY
-1625 LLSWAC
+1625 LLSWTC
-1631 ILMAFVALVTVAYF
+1631 ILLAFVALVTVAYF

-1652 KHIRYRLVQ
+1652 KHIRYRFVQ
-1661 AIVVG
+1661 AVIVGV
-1666 GTVAAIVLLLE
+1666 TVTGIVLLIE
-1677 FTKFQFVDTF
+1677 FTKFQFIDAL

-1703 ALVLKPYLRR
+1703 ALVFKPYLRR
-1713 SEVVW
+1713 SETVW
-1718 QTVVTVARL
+1718 KTIVTVARL
-1727 YDILFGVIVMAPVA
+1727 YDIMFGVIVMTPVA

-1758 NDAFSRGL
+1758 NEAFSRGL
-1766 HISQIITG
+1766 HISQMVTG
-1774 KKAHAI
+1774 AKKQGV